1 MKSNH
6 RTRTVFELVVD
17 IAREVFLLGTIFMSV
32 PLHGSAQASRP
43 PDDSEKA
50 PVPKGKET
58 VDALV
63 TVVAMS
69 RDPWDGP
76 GVGDPFEILLLKVD
90 KLDETKIGPYVR
102 ADLFEIAQRTDSEE
116 SRIYRQLL
124 SLLRDTRT
132 WKIHLKPPSLSVH
145 CWRIPPPPIP
155 GDLMSSRNPVIVPV
169 GGASGYPDVN
179 SIPCYLVDQRD
190 IQEVPSPQKP
200 NLENRK

>member
-1 MKSNH
+1 MKSIH
-6 RTRTVFELVVD
+6 QTRTVLELVVG
-17 IAREVFLLGTIFMSV
+17 IAREVLFLSTILMSV

-43 PDDSEKA
+43 IDDREKA
-50 PVPKGKET
+50 AVPKGKET

-69 RDPWDGP
+69 RDPWDGLA
-76 GVGDPFEILLLKVD
+76 VGDPFEILLLKVD
-90 KLDETKIGPYVR
+90 KLDETKIGAYVR

-116 SRIYRQLL
+116 SRIFRQLL
-124 SLLRDTRT
+124 SSLRQTRT
-132 WKIHLKPPSLSVH
+132 WKIHLKSPSLPGQ

-155 GDLMSSRNPVIVPV
+155 GDLLSSRNPVIVPV

-179 SIPCYLVDQRD
+179 SVPCYLVDQRD
-190 IQEVPSPQKP
+190 IQEVLLPQKP